1 MYAMPL
7 LQLQD
12 RFGLNAA
19 LHRQTDRH
27 RTIAIVPA
35 LAERRADTKTAVDRG
50 AMSGHDGHVR
60 RNQSISQF
68 IDFNSIDFIDL
79 FFQQLFGHITR
90 QRLAKRPFTSQ

>member
-1 MYAMPL
+1 
-7 LQLQD
+7 
-12 RFGLNAA
+12 
-19 LHRQTDRH
+19 
-27 RTIAIVPA
+27 
-35 LAERRADTKTAVDRG
+35 
-50 AMSGHDGHVR
+50 MSGHDGHVR